1 MKRRLTVTLLCLL
14 AGLYAV
20 DRLGGLLME
29 QVAHHTRDV
38 LGPKL
43 CDLERG
49 LDADVV
55 LIGASRCHHH
65 YVPSILSG
73 SLGLSVYNAGVGG
86 SDNIFSHCLVLR
98 HVLSRHVPRVVC
110 LELMTADFAPEATP
124 FLALSFFAPLFG
136 RCAEADSLY
145 RLSGTYWRYQVS
157 HLYRYN
163 AKAASNILGLFFDR
177 QREADHGY
185 MPLPRPS
192 SPPSGLQP
200 ESPVQGR
207 DSLKLSY
214 LQQFITLCRQH
225 RIRLVFTVS
234 PKLTKAPGG
243 QYAVLKAVARANG
256 IPFLDYHSQGLYH
269 DHKAYFKD
277 FAHLCDPGARQYSLR
292 FAADLKRIID
302 NPAIG
307 GLERGIY
314 IREGW
319 KVVR

>member
-124 FLALSFFAPLFG
+124 FLALSFFAPRRVARPIRTMVWSSAIKTRIFCFMGYGFLGHLGHLG
-136 RCAEADSLY
+136 RMGHLGRFQPDGDRGFCALA
-145 RLSGTYWRYQVS
+145 
-157 HLYRYN
+157 
-163 AKAASNILGLFFDR
+163 
-177 QREADHGY
+177 
-185 MPLPRPS
+185 
-192 SPPSGLQP
+192 
-200 ESPVQGR
+200 
-207 DSLKLSY
+207 
-214 LQQFITLCRQH
+214 
-225 RIRLVFTVS
+225 
-234 PKLTKAPGG
+234 GG
-243 QYAVLKAVARANG
+243 AVEDKVAFKSVDAVADALKTEMSLADTRRGLRIEAAAVVGNG
-256 IPFLDYHSQGLYH
+256 
-269 DHKAYFKD
+269 
-277 FAHLCDPGARQYSLR
+277 
-292 FAADLKRIID
+292 
-302 NPAIG
+302 
-307 GLERGIY
+307 E
-314 IREGW
+314 E
-319 KVVR
+319 